1 MRLAM
6 IAAQSQNRVIGNNN
20 KLPWYL
26 PEDLKYF
33 KRVTLGKPIIMGRK
47 TFESIGRPLPGRT
60 NIIITRNPDWTHDGA
75 GVRVVHSLQQAIE
88 LAESLALVNGFEE
101 SLVIGGAEIYALAL
115 PQADRLYLTQV
126 HAEVQGDAHFP
137 PLDPTQWQEMAREDF
152 SAIEPNPY
160 DYSFVVLDRAGG
172 KTA

>member
-6 IAAQSQNRVIGNNN
+6 IAAQSRNRVIGNNN

-60 NIIITRNPDWTHDGA
+60 NIIITRNLDWTHDGA

-88 LAESLALVNGFEE
+88 LAESLALVNGFDE

-137 PLDPTQWQEMAREDF
+137 PLNPAQWREMAREDF

-160 DYSFVVLDRAGG
+160 DYSFIVLDRAGG

>member
-137 PLDPTQWQEMAREDF
+137 PLDPTQWREMAREDF

-160 DYSFVVLDRAGG
+160 DYSFIVLDRAGG

>member
-137 PLDPTQWQEMAREDF
+137 PLDPAQWREMAREDF

-160 DYSFVVLDRAGG
+160 DYSFIVLDRAGG

>member
-160 DYSFVVLDRAGG
+160 DYSFIVLDRAGG

>member
-60 NIIITRNPDWTHDGA
+60 NIVITRNPDWTHDGA

-137 PLDPTQWQEMAREDF
+137 PLDPAQWREMAREDF

-160 DYSFVVLDRAGG
+160 DYSFIVLDRAGG

>member
-1 MRLAM
+1 MRLAI
-6 IAAQSQNRVIGNNN
+6 IAAQSENRVIGRNN

-60 NIIITRNPDWTHDGA
+60 NIIVTRNTDWTHAGA

-115 PQADRLYLTQV
+115 PMADRLYLTQV
-126 HAEVQGDAHFP
+126 HAEVQGDAYFP
-137 PLDPTQWQEMAREDF
+137 LLDPAHWQEVAREDF
-152 SAIEPNPY
+152 SAIDPNPY
-160 DYSFVVLDRAGG
+160 DYSFIVLDRVGG
-172 KTA
+172 SST